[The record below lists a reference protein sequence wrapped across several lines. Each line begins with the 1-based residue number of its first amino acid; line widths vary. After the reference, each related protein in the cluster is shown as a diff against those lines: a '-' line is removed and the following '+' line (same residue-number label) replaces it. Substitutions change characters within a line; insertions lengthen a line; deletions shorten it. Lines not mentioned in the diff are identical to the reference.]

1 MAVFKNQINM
11 LLIMKEAV
19 HLQDVLMLEIA
30 VDLNFSSQ
38 LGLNIRFQK
47 LFLVKHFQSY
57 DELRLL
63 FSR

>member
-1 MAVFKNQINM
+1 MTVFKNQINM

-38 LGLNIRFQK
+38 LGLYIRFQK
-47 LFLVKHFQSY
+47 LFLVKHLQSN
-57 DELRLL
+57 DKLRLL